1 MILNISQQM
10 ETASPKALQILQIW
24 ILTDPPQTYYLIY
37 LPQKHVQ
44 TRCWNTKALEIMGD
58 WLLNLLRF

>member
-24 ILTDPPQTYYLIY
+24 IVTDPPQTCYLIY
-37 LPQKHVQ
+37 FA
-44 TRCWNTKALEIMGD
+44 TKTLEIMGD
-58 WLLNLLRF
+58 WLLMSRQDPL